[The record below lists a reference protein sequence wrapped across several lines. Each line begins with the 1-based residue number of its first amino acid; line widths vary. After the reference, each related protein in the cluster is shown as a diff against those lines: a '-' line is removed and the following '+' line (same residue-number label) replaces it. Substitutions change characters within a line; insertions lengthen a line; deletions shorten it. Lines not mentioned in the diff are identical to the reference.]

1 MTVTKTIQVRRAR
14 ASDVDIIEHF
24 IDKIAAFH
32 GDTYQKNADFILG
45 EAFGTNPELEI
56 CFAQKGQSV
65 VGFCVIYWEF
75 ALHMGLKRLH
85 LHLFYVDE
93 DRRGTGID
101 RTMMDVIERRAKEQ
115 GASMIVVGA
124 ELWNEAAQQTYLA
137 LGFERR
143 PVIGAFFKK
152 PLV

>member
-32 GDTYQKNADFILG
+32 GDTYQKNADFILR
-45 EAFGTNPELEI
+45 EAFGTNPALEI
-56 CFAQKGQSV
+56 YFAQKGQSV
-65 VGFCVIYWEF
+65 VGFCVIYCEF

-85 LHLFYVDE
+85 LNLFYVDE
-93 DRRGTGID
+93 DQRSTGID
-101 RTMMDVIERRAKEQ
+101 RTMMDVIEQRAF
-115 GASMIVVGA
+115 MIVVGA
-124 ELWNEAAQQTYLA
+124 ELRNEAAQQTYLA

-143 PVIGAFFKK
+143 PVIGGFFKK
-152 PLV
+152 PLI